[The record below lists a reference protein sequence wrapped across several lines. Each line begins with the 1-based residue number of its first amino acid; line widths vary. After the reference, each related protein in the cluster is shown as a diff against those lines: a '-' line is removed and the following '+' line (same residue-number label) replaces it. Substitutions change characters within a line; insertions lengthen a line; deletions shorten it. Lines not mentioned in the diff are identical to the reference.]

1 MAINDKEKTQD
12 TQIPADVTDT
22 DANVQTAAGTQDVN
36 RQEENDEVQQYLLPD
51 EGGKPPQ
58 KNEDEELKDKE
69 DVILTE
75 KEHDGLPG
83 QSVDGPLEE
92 DDKEISGQ
100 LNKDDVDD
108 GLKGQQVTTWTNHVE
123 SYP

>member
-22 DANVQTAAGTQDVN
+22 DANVQTAAGTQDVK

-51 EGGKPPQ
+51 EDGKPPQ
-58 KNEDEELKDKE
+58 KNEDELKDKE

-92 DDKEISGQ
+92 DDKEISGRWSI
-100 LNKDDVDD
+100 K
-108 GLKGQQVTTWTNHVE
+108 
-123 SYP
+123 